1 MFTPKTEKTAKYCM
15 AKWKKSNF
23 FSAGSGNRR
32 KEGQGAVFSS
42 FHDFAFAGA
51 FVVDAAEVE
60 DAVNDDA
67 VELLVVGGAE
77 TGGVV
82 RGDELLAVRQYGV
95 EADEHIAAYHIGAAV
110 VEGDDVREI
119 VMSKELHVDLK
130 DSLIAA
136 ERVAKRAHALP
147 VGDCHGGYPR
157 LHLNLVNIRH
167 YDAVCLKSNHLNLW
181 FFELKLTGLC
191 PTR

>member
-1 MFTPKTEKTAKYCM
+1 MFTPKTGKTAKYCM

-32 KEGQGAVFSS
+32 EEGQGAVFGG

-77 TGGVV
+77 AGGIV
-82 RGDELLAVRQYGV
+82 RGDELLAVRQHGV
-95 EADEHIAAYHIGAAV
+95 EADEHIAAHHIGAAV
-110 VEGDDVREI
+110 VEGDDVRKI
-119 VMSKELHVDLK
+119 VMAKELHVDLK

-136 ERVAKRAHALP
+136 ERVAKRSGLAAIR
-147 VGDCHGGYPR
+147 CHHGSNPLR
-157 LHLNLVNIRH
+157 DLLLVNVRH
-167 YDAVCLKSNHLNLW
+167 HDAVCLKSNHLNLC
-181 FFELKLTGLC
+181 FLN
-191 PTR
+191 

>member
-1 MFTPKTEKTAKYCM
+1 M

-32 KEGQGAVFSS
+32 KEGQGAVFGG

-110 VEGDDVREI
+110 VEGDDVRENPY
-119 VMSKELHVDLK
+119 HVRTL
-130 DSLIAA
+130 
-136 ERVAKRAHALP
+136 
-147 VGDCHGGYPR
+147 
-157 LHLNLVNIRH
+157 
-167 YDAVCLKSNHLNLW
+167 
-181 FFELKLTGLC
+181 
-191 PTR
+191 

>member
-1 MFTPKTEKTAKYCM
+1 MNDSRLDDFHMPL
-15 AKWKKSNF
+15 
-23 FSAGSGNRR
+23 GNRR
-32 KEGQGAVFSS
+32 EEGQGAVFGG

-77 TGGVV
+77 AGGIV
-82 RGDELLAVRQYGV
+82 RGDELLAVRQHGV
-95 EADEHIAAYHIGAAV
+95 EADDHVATEDVGMDV
-110 VEGDDVREI
+110 VEGDDVCI
-119 VMSKELHVDLK
+119 VVVAKELHVDLK
-130 DSLIAA
+130 DALIAA
-136 ERVAKRAHALP
+136 ERVAQRAHALAI
-147 VGDCHGGYPR
+147 GGCHGGYPR
-157 LHLNLVNIRH
+157 LHLDLVNVRH
-167 YDAVCLKSNHLNLW
+167 HDAVCLKSNHLNLW